1 MFYKTPDL
9 KQVKDMFKKF
19 YLVLIVG
26 ATLACSAKPAKTI
39 KVDGSKNIQPDEQQ
53 AVVVKTIAAMISKY
67 NYKKVDLNDSISTV
81 IYNRYI
87 KMMDESHNYFL
98 ASDIADF
105 DKYKTVLDDDAKNG
119 NLNDAFYMFN
129 VYQKRYIDRIKY
141 SITQLD
147 NDFDYAK
154 NDQFT
159 YDRDNMPWVKTEAEM
174 NKLWTERVKY
184 DMLNLKLAGND
195 VAKNKETLRKR
206 YENLLSQANKLNNQD
221 VFQLFMDAFT
231 NAIDPHTNYFN
242 PANAANF
249 NIDMSRQ
256 LEGIGAGLNIE
267 NEFVIIK
274 SLTAGGPA
282 EKSKQVSVDDRI
294 VGVAQGPGG
303 EFQNV
308 VGWRI
313 ENAIALIRGKKGTIV
328 RLELLPKGT
337 SVGSKPK
344 IVELVREKI
353 ILKDESAKKEIRTYN
368 ENGKTIKIGVISVPA
383 FYIDFNDYKS
393 GNPNYKSTTHDVK
406 LLIDSLKLQGVDGIV
421 MDMRQNGGGSLL
433 EAVDLTGLFIKTG
446 PVVQVRSGN
455 DEVEV
460 DKDEDP
466 LIAWSGPLAILVDRF
481 SASATEIFSGA
492 IQDYGRG
499 IILGTQTYGKG
510 SVQNAIDLDKVIPPS
525 MLQRAAALVGKDKK
539 TPMAIT
545 GSQSVFGQLNL
556 TIAKFYRITGNS
568 TQHKGVTPDIAFPS
582 IIPMDKYGEDTEPS
596 AMPFDIIAKTNYTK
610 VGDFSTVLPQLQ
622 KLHDQRM
629 TASPNYKYML
639 QDIDEIKKHEA
650 EKSVTLNEAKLK
662 AQRDADDKKQFEE
675 NNQRRV
681 AMGLAALKKG
691 ETKKRGDDLD
701 FLKREAGQV
710 LTDYI
715 SLDNKFTSTT
725 APALPVQQ

>member
-1 MFYKTPDL
+1 
-9 KQVKDMFKKF
+9 
-19 YLVLIVG
+19 
-26 ATLACSAKPAKTI
+26 
-39 KVDGSKNIQPDEQQ
+39 
-53 AVVVKTIAAMISKY
+53 MISKY

-87 KMMDESHNYFL
+87 KLMDESHNYFL

-119 NLNDAFYMFN
+119 NLNDAFYIFN

-147 NDFDYAK
+147 NDFDYTK

-159 YDRDNMPWVKTEAEM
+159 YDRDNLPWVKTEAEM

-195 VAKNKETLRKR
+195 VAKNKETLKKR

-274 SLTAGGPA
+274 SLTPGGPA

-294 VGVAQGPGG
+294 IGVAQGPAG

-328 RLELLPKGT
+328 RLELLPKGM

-368 ENGKTIKIGVISVPA
+368 ENGKTFKIGVISVPA

-406 LLIDSLKLQGVDGIV
+406 LLIDSLKQQGVDGIV

-446 PVVQVRSGN
+446 PVVQVRNSN

-466 LIAWSGPLAILVDRF
+466 SIAWNGPLAILVDRF

-525 MLQRAAALVGKDKK
+525 MLERAAALVGKDKK
-539 TPMAIT
+539 SLKVST

-582 IIPMDKYGEDTEPS
+582 VIPMDKYGEDTEPS

-610 VGDFSTVLPQLQ
+610 VGDFTTVLPQLK

-629 TASPNYKYML
+629 ATSPNYKYML
-639 QDIDEIKKHEA
+639 EDIAEIKKHEA
-650 EKSVTLNEAKLK
+650 EKSVTLNEQKLK

-675 NNQRRV
+675 NNQRRI
-681 AMGLAALKKG
+681 AMGLPALKKG

-701 FLKREAGQV
+701 FLKREAGQI

-715 SLDNKFTSTT
+715 SLDNKYTSTT
-725 APALPVQQ
+725 APGTPVQQ

>member
-1 MFYKTPDL
+1 
-9 KQVKDMFKKF
+9 MFKKV
-19 YLVLIVG
+19 YLVLVLG
-26 ATLACSAKPAKTI
+26 ATLACSAKPAKII
-39 KVDGSKNIQPDEQQ
+39 KVDGVKNIQPDEQQ
-53 AVVVKTIAAMISKY
+53 SVVCKTIATLISKY
-67 NYKKVDLNDSISTV
+67 NYKKVELNDSISVV
-81 IYNRYI
+81 IYNRYL
-87 KMMDESHNYFL
+87 KTMDESHNYFM
-98 ASDIADF
+98 ASDIQDF
-105 DKYKTVLDDDAKNG
+105 DKYKTVLDDDAKTG
-119 NLNDAFYMFN
+119 NLNDAFYIFN
-129 VYQKRYIDRIKY
+129 VYQKRYIERMTY
-141 SITQLD
+141 SISQLD
-147 NDFDYAK
+147 NNFDFSKSD
-154 NDQFT
+154 NFT
-159 YDRDNMPWVKTEAEM
+159 YDRDNLPYVSSVAEM

-195 VAKNKETLRKR
+195 VAKSKDLLKKR

-221 VFQLFMDAFT
+221 VFQVFMDAFT
-231 NAIDPHTNYFN
+231 ESIDPHTSYFN

-282 EKSKQVSVDDRI
+282 EKSKQVNIDDRI

-313 ENAIALIRGKKGTIV
+313 DNAIALIRGKKGTIV
-328 RLELLPKGT
+328 RLELLPKGQ

-344 IVELVREKI
+344 IVELTREKI

-368 ENGKTIKIGVISVPA
+368 QNGKIVKIGVISVPA

-406 LLIDSLKLQGVDGIV
+406 LLIDSLKQQGVDGIV

-446 PVVQVRSGN
+446 PVVQVRN
-455 DEVEV
+455 PNNEIEV

-466 LIAWSGPLAILVDRF
+466 SVAYSGPLAILVDRF

-510 SVQNAIDLDKVIPPS
+510 SVQNAIDLDRVIPPS
-525 MLQRAAALVGKDKK
+525 MLERAAALVGKDKK
-539 TPMAIT
+539 SVKVST

-568 TQHKGVTPDIAFPS
+568 TQHKGVTPDITFPS
-582 IIPMDKYGEDTEPS
+582 VIPMEKYGEDTEPS
-596 AMPFDIIAKTNYTK
+596 AMPFDIIAKSDYTK
-610 VGDFSTVLPQLQ
+610 VGDFTSVLPQLK
-622 KLHDQRM
+622 KLHDTRM
-629 TASPNYKYML
+629 EASPNYKFML
-639 QDIDEIKKHEA
+639 EDIAESKKHEA
-650 EKSVTLNEAKLK
+650 EKSVTLNEQKLK
-662 AQRDADDKKQFEE
+662 DQRDADEKKQFDE

-681 AMGLAALKKG
+681 AMGLQPLKKG
-691 ETKKRGDDLD
+691 QTRQRGEDLD
-701 FLKREAGQV
+701 FLKREAGQI

-715 SLDNKFTSTT
+715 TLDNKFSSTT
-725 APALPVQQ
+725 IPAGN

>member
-1 MFYKTPDL
+1 
-9 KQVKDMFKKF
+9 MFKKF
-19 YLVLIVG
+19 YLVLVVG

-53 AVVVKTIAAMISKY
+53 SVVVKTIAAMISKY

-105 DKYKTVLDDDAKNG
+105 DKYKTVLDDDAKSG
-119 NLNDAFYMFN
+119 NLNDAFYIFN

-147 NDFDYAK
+147 NDFDYSK

-159 YDRDNMPWVKTEAEM
+159 YDRDNLPWVKTEGEM

-184 DMLNLKLAGND
+184 DMLNLKLAGSD

-274 SLTAGGPA
+274 SLTPGGPA

-294 VGVAQGPGG
+294 MGVAQGPAG

-328 RLELLPKGT
+328 RLELLPKGM

-406 LLIDSLKLQGVDGIV
+406 LLIDSLKQQGVDGIV

-446 PVVQVRSGN
+446 PVVQVRSSN

-466 LIAWSGPLAILVDRF
+466 SIAWNGPLAILVDRF

-525 MLQRAAALVGKDKK
+525 MLQRAAALVGKDKTK
-539 TPMAIT
+539 LVATT

-568 TQHKGVTPDIAFPS
+568 TQHKGVSPDITFPS

-610 VGDFSTVLPQLQ
+610 VGDFSAVLPQLQ

-639 QDIDEIKKHEA
+639 QDIAEIKKHEA
-650 EKSVTLNEAKLK
+650 EKSVTLNEQKLK
-662 AQRDADDKKQFEE
+662 AQRDADDQKQFEE

-681 AMGLAALKKG
+681 AMGLPALKKG
-691 ETKKRGDDLD
+691 ETKKRTDDLD

-725 APALPVQQ
+725 APAVPVQQ

>member
-1 MFYKTPDL
+1 
-9 KQVKDMFKKF
+9 MFKKF
-19 YLVLIVG
+19 YLVLVVG

-67 NYKKVDLNDSISTV
+67 NYKKVELNDSMSTV

-87 KMMDESHNYFL
+87 KLMDESHNYFL

-119 NLNDAFYMFN
+119 NLNDAFYIFN

-147 NDFDYAK
+147 NNFDYAK

-159 YDRDNMPWVKTEAEM
+159 YDRDNLPWVKSEAEM

-184 DMLNLKLAGND
+184 DMLNLKLAGTD
-195 VAKNKETLRKR
+195 VSKNKETLRKR

-274 SLTAGGPA
+274 SLTPGGPA

-294 VGVAQGPGG
+294 IGVAQGPGG

-328 RLELLPKGT
+328 RLELLPKGM

-406 LLIDSLKLQGVDGIV
+406 LLIDSLKQQGVDGIV

-446 PVVQVRSGN
+446 PVVQVRNSN

-460 DKDEDP
+460 DKDDDP
-466 LIAWSGPLAILVDRF
+466 SIAWNGPLAILVDRF

-510 SVQNAIDLDKVIPPS
+510 SVQNAIDLDRVIPPS

-539 TPMAIT
+539 SPTAVT

-582 IIPMDKYGEDTEPS
+582 VIPMDKYGEDTEPS

-610 VGDFSTVLPQLQ
+610 VGDFSTVLPQLK

-639 QDIDEIKKHEA
+639 EDIAEIKKHEA

-681 AMGLAALKKG
+681 AMGLPALKKG
-691 ETKKRGDDLD
+691 ESKKRGDDLD
-701 FLKREAGQV
+701 FLKREAGQI

-725 APALPVQQ
+725 APAVPVQQ

>member
-1 MFYKTPDL
+1 
-9 KQVKDMFKKF
+9 MFKKV
-19 YLVLIVG
+19 YLVLVLG
-26 ATLACSAKPAKTI
+26 ATLACSAKPAKVI
-39 KVDGSKNIQPDEQQ
+39 KVDGVKNIQPDEQQ
-53 AVVVKTIAAMISKY
+53 SIVCKTIATLISKY
-67 NYKKVDLNDSISTV
+67 NYKKVELNDSISVV
-81 IYNRYI
+81 IYNRYL
-87 KMMDESHNYFL
+87 KTMDESHNYFL
-98 ASDIADF
+98 ASDIQDF
-105 DKYKTVLDDDAKNG
+105 DKYKTVLDDDAKVG
-119 NLNDAFYMFN
+119 NLNDAFYIFN
-129 VYQKRYIDRIKY
+129 VYQKRYIERMTY
-141 SITQLD
+141 SISQLD
-147 NDFDYAK
+147 NNFDYSK
-154 NDQFT
+154 NDNFT
-159 YDRDNMPWVKTEAEM
+159 YDRDNLPYVSSVAEM

-195 VAKNKETLRKR
+195 VAKSKDLLKKR

-221 VFQLFMDAFT
+221 VFQVFMDAFT
-231 NAIDPHTNYFN
+231 EAIDPHTSYFN

-282 EKSKQVSVDDRI
+282 EKSKQVNVDDRI

-313 ENAIALIRGKKGTIV
+313 DNAIALIRGKKGTIV
-328 RLELLPKGT
+328 RLELLPKGV

-344 IVELVREKI
+344 IVELTREKI

-368 ENGKTIKIGVISVPA
+368 QNGKIVKIGVISVPA

-406 LLIDSLKLQGVDGIV
+406 LLIDSLKQQGVDGIV

-446 PVVQVRSGN
+446 PVVQVRN
-455 DEVEV
+455 PNNEIEV

-466 LIAWSGPLAILVDRF
+466 SIAYSGPLAILVDRF

-510 SVQNAIDLDKVIPPS
+510 SVQNAIDLDRVIPPS
-525 MLQRAAALVGKDKK
+525 MLERAAALVGKDKK
-539 TPMAIT
+539 SVKVST

-568 TQHKGVTPDIAFPS
+568 TQHKGVTPDITFPS
-582 IIPMDKYGEDTEPS
+582 VIPMDKYGEDTEPS
-596 AMPFDIIAKTNYTK
+596 AMPFDIIAKSDYTK
-610 VGDFSTVLPQLQ
+610 VGDFTSVLPQLK
-622 KLHDQRM
+622 KLHDARM
-629 TASPNYKYML
+629 DASPNYKFML
-639 QDIDEIKKHEA
+639 ADIAEGKKHEA
-650 EKSVTLNEAKLK
+650 EKSVTLNEQKLK
-662 AQRDADDKKQFEE
+662 DQRDSDEKKQFDE

-681 AMGLAALKKG
+681 AMGLQPLKKG
-691 ETKKRGDDLD
+691 QTRQRGEDLD
-701 FLKREAGQV
+701 FLKREAGQI

-715 SLDNKFTSTT
+715 TLDNKFSSTT
-725 APALPVQQ
+725 VPAGN

>member
-1 MFYKTPDL
+1 MFYITTDL
-9 KQVKDMFKKF
+9 KSVKDMFKKL
-19 YLVLIVG
+19 YLVLVLG
-26 ATLACSAKPAKTI
+26 ATLACSAKPAKHV
-39 KVDGSKNIQPDEQQ
+39 KVEGSNNIQPDEKQSI
-53 AVVVKTIAAMISKY
+53 VCKTIATMISKY
-67 NYKKVDLNDSISTV
+67 NYKKVDLNDSISAV
-81 IYNRYI
+81 IYNRYL

-98 ASDIADF
+98 ASDIQDF
-105 DKYKTVLDDDAKNG
+105 DKYKTVLDDDVKNG
-119 NLNDAFYMFN
+119 NLTDVFYIFN

-147 NDFDYAK
+147 NSFDFSK
-154 NDQFT
+154 NDNFI
-159 YDRDNMPWVKTEAEM
+159 YDRDNLPYASSEAEM
-174 NKLWTERVKY
+174 DKLWSERVKY
-184 DMLNLKLAGND
+184 DMLNLKLATPD

-206 YENLLSQANKLNNQD
+206 YTSLLAQANKLNNQD

-231 NAIDPHTNYFN
+231 EAIDPHTNYFN

-249 NIDMSRQ
+249 NIEMSRQ
-256 LEGIGAGLNIE
+256 LEGIGAGLNTE

-282 EKSKQVSVDDRI
+282 EKSKQVNVDDRI
-294 VGVAQGPGG
+294 VGVAQGADG

-308 VGWRI
+308 VGWRV
-313 ENAIALIRGKKGTIV
+313 ENAIALIRGKKGTTV
-328 RLELLPKGT
+328 KLELLPKGV

-344 IVELVREKI
+344 VVELVREKI
-353 ILKDESAKKEIRTYN
+353 ILKDESAKKEIRTYI

-383 FYIDFNDYKS
+383 FYIDFNDYKT

-406 LLIDSLKLQGVDGIV
+406 LLIDSLKQQGVDGIV

-446 PVVQVRSGN
+446 PVVQVRN
-455 DEVEV
+455 PNNEIEV

-466 LIAWSGPLAILVDRF
+466 SVAYAGPLAILVDRF

-510 SVQNAIDLDKVIPPS
+510 SVQNAIDLDRVIPPS
-525 MLQRAAALVGKDKK
+525 MLERVASLVGKDKK
-539 TPMAIT
+539 TVTATT

-568 TQHKGVTPDIAFPS
+568 TQHKGVTPDIQFPS
-582 IIPMDKYGEDTEPS
+582 VIPLDKYGEDTEPS
-596 AMPFDIIAKTNYTK
+596 AMPFDVIAKSDYTK
-610 VGDFSTVLPQLQ
+610 VGDFSTVLPQLK

-629 TASPNYKYML
+629 ESSPNYKYML
-639 QDIDEIKKHEA
+639 EDIADIKKHEA
-650 EKSVTLNEAKLK
+650 EKSVTLNEQKLK
-662 AQRDADDKKQFEE
+662 EQRDADDKKAFEE
-675 NNQRRV
+675 NNLRRV
-681 AMGLAALKKG
+681 AMGLPALKKG
-691 ETKKRGDDLD
+691 QTRPRNEDLD
-701 FLKREAGQV
+701 FLKREAGQI

-725 APALPVQQ
+725 PKISN

>member
-1 MFYKTPDL
+1 
-9 KQVKDMFKKF
+9 MFKKF
-19 YLVLIVG
+19 YLVLVVG

-67 NYKKVDLNDSISTV
+67 NYKKVELNDSMSTV

-87 KMMDESHNYFL
+87 KLMDESHNYFL

-119 NLNDAFYMFN
+119 NLNDAFYIFN

-159 YDRDNMPWVKTEAEM
+159 YDRDNLAWVKSEAEM
-174 NKLWTERVKY
+174 NKIWTERVKY
-184 DMLNLKLAGND
+184 DMLNLKLAGTD

-221 VFQLFMDAFT
+221 VFQIFMDAFT

-406 LLIDSLKLQGVDGIV
+406 LLIDSLKQQGVDGIV

-446 PVVQVRSGN
+446 PVVQVRSAN
-455 DEVEV
+455 DEIEV

-466 LIAWSGPLAILVDRF
+466 SIAWNGPLAILVDRF

-510 SVQNAIDLDKVIPPS
+510 SVQNAIDLDRVIPPS

-539 TPMAIT
+539 SPTAIT

-629 TASPNYKYML
+629 SASPNYKYML

-681 AMGLAALKKG
+681 AMGLPALKKG

>member
-1 MFYKTPDL
+1 
-9 KQVKDMFKKF
+9 MFKKV
-19 YLVLIVG
+19 YLVLVLG
-26 ATLACSAKPAKTI
+26 ATLACSAKPAKII
-39 KVDGSKNIQPDEQQ
+39 KVDGVKNIQPDEQQ
-53 AVVVKTIAAMISKY
+53 SIVCKTIATLISKY
-67 NYKKVDLNDSISTV
+67 NYKKVDLNDSISVV
-81 IYNRYI
+81 IYNRYL
-87 KMMDESHNYFL
+87 KTMDESHNYFL
-98 ASDIADF
+98 ASDIQDF
-105 DKYKTVLDDDAKNG
+105 DKYKTVLDDDAKTG
-119 NLNDAFYMFN
+119 NLNDAFYIFN
-129 VYQKRYIDRIKY
+129 VYQKRYIERMTY
-141 SITQLD
+141 SISQLD
-147 NDFDYAK
+147 NNFDFSK
-154 NDQFT
+154 NDNFT
-159 YDRDNMPWVKTEAEM
+159 YDRDNLPYVSSVAEM

-195 VAKNKETLRKR
+195 VAKSKDLLKKR

-221 VFQLFMDAFT
+221 VFQVFMDAFT
-231 NAIDPHTNYFN
+231 ESIDPHTSYFN

-282 EKSKQVSVDDRI
+282 EKSKQVNVDDRI

-313 ENAIALIRGKKGTIV
+313 DNAIALIRGKKGTIV
-328 RLELLPKGT
+328 RLELLPKGQ

-344 IVELVREKI
+344 IVELTREKI

-368 ENGKTIKIGVISVPA
+368 QNGKIVKIGVISVPA

-406 LLIDSLKLQGVDGIV
+406 LLIDSLKQQGVDGIV

-446 PVVQVRSGN
+446 PVVQVRN
-455 DEVEV
+455 PNNEIEV

-466 LIAWSGPLAILVDRF
+466 SVAYSGPLAILVDRF

-510 SVQNAIDLDKVIPPS
+510 SVQNAIDLDRVIPPS
-525 MLQRAAALVGKDKK
+525 MLERAAALVGKDKK
-539 TPMAIT
+539 SVKVST

-568 TQHKGVTPDIAFPS
+568 TQHKGVTPDITFPS
-582 IIPMDKYGEDTEPS
+582 VIPMEKYGEDTEPS
-596 AMPFDIIAKTNYTK
+596 AMPFDIIAKSDYTK
-610 VGDFSTVLPQLQ
+610 VGDFTSVLPQLK
-622 KLHDQRM
+622 KLHDTRM
-629 TASPNYKYML
+629 EASPNYKFML
-639 QDIDEIKKHEA
+639 EDIAEGKKHEA
-650 EKSVTLNEAKLK
+650 EKSVTLNEQKLK
-662 AQRDADDKKQFEE
+662 DQRDADEKKQFDE

-681 AMGLAALKKG
+681 AMGLQPLKKG
-691 ETKKRGDDLD
+691 QTRQRGEDLD
-701 FLKREAGQV
+701 FLKREAGQI

-715 SLDNKFTSTT
+715 TLDNKFSSTT
-725 APALPVQQ
+725 IPAGK